1 MPARTLSPGTSSTL
15 GRRPHPSRDPVP
27 KAPQDL
33 LAPLPCD
40 RLSSS
45 RGDSKNG
52 ASLPGDLLFAPF
64 RKHFLNE
71 EMRWHL
77 PAEALELGAGCS
89 PSRSSFGSGSGRQPA
104 TAGRSPP
111 GWVSPTTVTA
121 TSPGRRTGADAEAG
135 GWTAGA
141 GRRGQGLVVGGAA
154 SPGSPLRLAC
164 RCQKA
169 TCRGTGFLPPSSRS
183 PFK

>member
-1 MPARTLSPGTSSTL
+1 MPARTLSPGASSAL
-15 GRRPHPSRDPVP
+15 GRWPHPSRDPVP

-52 ASLPGDLLFAPF
+52 ANLPGDLLFTPF
-64 RKHFLNE
+64 RKRFLNE
-71 EMRWHL
+71 EMWWHL
-77 PAEALELGAGCS
+77 PGEALELGAGRS
-89 PSRSSFGSGSGRQPA
+89 PSRSSFRLGSGRQPA
-104 TAGRSPP
+104 AADRSPP

-121 TSPGRRTGADAEAG
+121 TSLGRRTGADAEAG

-141 GRRGQGLVVGGAA
+141 GQRGRGLVVGGAA

-164 RCQKA
+164 GRQKA
-169 TCRGTGFLPPSSRS
+169 TCRGTG
-183 PFK
+183 